1 MKKKSSLALAL
12 IFSLFVTALA
22 QNQKPAPV
30 TTTTAPTQTQAPQQ
44 EEQTSDDDVVRITTN
59 LVQVDAVITDK
70 SGKLVTDIRPE
81 EVEILEDGRPQK
93 ITNFSFVSTESGTV
107 TQTQPAAQSSR
118 PDKLAPPV
126 PPVHLRPEQ
135 VRRTVALV
143 VDDLGL
149 SFESTHFVREALKK
163 FVDQQME
170 SGDLVAIIRTGG
182 GIGALQ
188 QFTSDKQQLYAAI
201 ERVKW
206 NPQGRA
212 GVAAFAPI
220 ESDPLA
226 AAGVEVNDKATLKD
240 ASDRLSGGGDDD
252 RPGARNAGDDI
263 NQFREEMFAVGT
275 LGAVNY
281 VVRGMHELPGRKSI
295 LLISDGIKIFNRDDP
310 SRSTRVLDALRRLTD
325 LANRASVV
333 IYTMDPRGLVVLGL
347 TAADDTAGMTSEQ
360 METQL
365 ENRRS
370 DFFES
375 QNGLNYLAQQT
386 GGFPIRNTNDL
397 SKGIKRVM
405 DDQKGYYLIGYR
417 PDDST
422 FDAVTGRR
430 KFHKIAL
437 RLKRPGLN
445 HRTRTGFYGVTDE
458 QLAPQP
464 RTRSGQ
470 LIAALTSPFG
480 SGGVKLRLT
489 SLYGNDPNLGSFVR
503 SLMHIEARDLSF
515 TDEPDEWHKA
525 SFDVMAVTYGDNGAV
540 LDQLAK
546 THTVRVRGESYKRAL
561 RDGFVYV
568 LTVPIKKPGAYQLRT
583 ALRDVATERVGSASQ
598 FIEVPNIGKN
608 RLTLSGIVIS
618 GTDPS
623 AKASMASTAAGSAA
637 NKTPASGATG
647 AVGAQGRDSEEVIQD
662 MDPQAGPAVRRFRR
676 GMILQYGYVV
686 YNAVA
691 DKGTA
696 RPQLQIQ
703 MRVFR
708 DGREVFTGRVQPFD
722 ASGQTDLRRIA
733 AGGALQLGNEMTP
746 GEYILQVIVTDPLA
760 KEKYRTATQ
769 WIDFEIVK

>member
-1 MKKKSSLALAL
+1 MKKSSSLALAL
-12 IFSLFVTALA
+12 IFSLFVTATG
-22 QNQKPAPV
+22 QNPKPAP
-30 TTTTAPTQTQAPQQ
+30 TATPPPAEPQTQQQ
-44 EEQTSDDDVVRITTN
+44 ERADEDEVVRITTN
-59 LVQVDAVITDK
+59 LVQVDAVVTDK
-70 SGKLVTDIRPE
+70 SGKLVTDLRPE
-81 EVEILEDGRPQK
+81 EIEILEDGRPQK

-107 TQTQPAAQSSR
+107 ATQPQPAATG

-126 PPVHLRPEQ
+126 PPVRLRPEQ

-163 FVDQQME
+163 FVDKQME
-170 SGDLVAIIRTGG
+170 EGDLVAIIRTGG

-188 QFTSDKQQLYAAI
+188 QFTSDKRQLYAAI
-201 ERVKW
+201 ERVRW

-220 ESDPLA
+220 EADPLA
-226 AAGVEVNDKATLKD
+226 AAGEQLKD
-240 ASDRLSGGGDDD
+240 RASTKDAAESSSGGDDND
-252 RPGARNAGDDI
+252 QPGARNAGDEL
-263 NQFREEMFAVGT
+263 NQFREDMFAVGT

-281 VVRGMHELPGRKSI
+281 VVRGMRELPGRKSI
-295 LLISDGIKIFNRDDP
+295 LLMSDGIKIFNSNDP
-310 SRSTRVLDALRRLTD
+310 ARSSRVLDALRRLTD
-325 LANRASVV
+325 AANRASVV
-333 IYTMDPRGLVVLGL
+333 IYTMDPRGLVGL
-347 TAADDTAGMTSEQ
+347 WFTAADDTSGMTTDQ
-360 METQL
+360 IETKL
-365 ENRRS
+365 ADRRA

-375 QNGLNYLAQQT
+375 QNGLNYLARQT
-386 GGFPIRNTNDL
+386 GGFPIRNNNDL
-397 SKGIKRVM
+397 SGGIKRVL

-422 FDAVTGRR
+422 FDAATGRR
-430 KFHKIAL
+430 TFHKITL
-437 RLKRPGLN
+437 KLKRPGLN

-458 QLAPQP
+458 QIAPKP
-464 RTRSGQ
+464 LTRSGQ

-480 SGGVKLRLT
+480 SGSVKLRLT
-489 SLYGNDPNLGSFVR
+489 SLYGNDAKMGSFVR
-503 SLMHIEARDLSF
+503 SLMHIEARDLTF

-568 LTVPIKKPGAYQLRT
+568 LTVPIKKPGSYQLRT
-583 ALRDVATERVGSASQ
+583 ALRDIATEHVGSASQ
-598 FIEVPNIGKN
+598 FIEVPNISKN
-608 RLTLSGIVIS
+608 RLTLSGIIIS
-618 GTDPS
+618 GTDPA
-623 AKASMASTAAGSAA
+623 AKANSAATADAA
-637 NKTPASGATG
+637 NKAPASGAAG
-647 AVGAQGRDSEEVIQD
+647 APGAQAKDSEEVIPD

-691 DKGTA
+691 DKGGA
-696 RPQLQIQ
+696 QPQLQIQ

-708 DGREVFTGRVQPFD
+708 DGREVFKGRVQPFD
-722 ASGQTDLRRIA
+722 ASGQADLKRIT
-733 AGGALQLGNEMTP
+733 AGGALQLGTEMTP

-760 KEKYRTATQ
+760 KDKYRTATQ